1 MTNYNPN
8 CGYYEDYGSGY
19 YATTNPSVMAASTN
33 NIYQQDYYMQQDYEY
48 KHGYDGFII
57 FFTHDIL

>member
-19 YATTNPSVMAASTN
+19 YSTAATPSAVAVTGN

-48 KHGYDGFII
+48 KHGYE
-57 FFTHDIL
+57 

>member
-19 YATTNPSVMAASTN
+19 YTATSAVSGGHNVN
-33 NIYQQDYYMQQDYEY
+33 NVYQQQDYYMTQDYEY
-48 KHGYDGFII
+48 KHGYE
-57 FFTHDIL
+57 